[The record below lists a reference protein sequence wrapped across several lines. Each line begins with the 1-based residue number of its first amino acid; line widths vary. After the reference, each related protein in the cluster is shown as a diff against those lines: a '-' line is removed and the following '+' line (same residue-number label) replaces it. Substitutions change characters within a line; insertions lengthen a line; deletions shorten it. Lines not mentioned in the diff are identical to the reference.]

1 LSGNQTSER
10 RRVIRL
16 VGFAA
21 VVGFAVYVLLP
32 QVAELG
38 DAVSAL
44 REGRWR
50 YLAVALA
57 GAALTYVAGGWAV
70 SASIRLKLSFPRTL
84 MAQLAASLMAFIT
97 PAGLGWVA
105 VIDSYL
111 RKAGADDHTAHTATT
126 LTMII
131 TFLSHIGLL
140 AAAIPLL
147 PTLRLP
153 SIQLPSAHVVA
164 EVVVAVLVLAG
175 VAFWIPASRRRIL
188 KELVDM
194 AQAIPAVLGDPKRSI
209 VMVLAAVAVNLAFA
223 VALIGSIAAYSPVP
237 SLLGVLVAYMVSAT
251 RGRRRSCSSG
261 SPHLPRGHLLAPHA
275 RGRLGTET
283 GAKRILAMSQEDGA
297 SPCRSAAVQRH
308 VLPGRLF
315 TEA

>member
-251 RGRRRSCSSG
+251 IATISPTPGGIGAMEAALVASLTRLGVAGGAAVAAALTFRVATFWLPMPVGGWALRRGRKESW
-261 SPHLPRGHLLAPHA
+261 L
-275 RGRLGTET
+275 
-283 GAKRILAMSQEDGA
+283 
-297 SPCRSAAVQRH
+297 
-308 VLPGRLF
+308 
-315 TEA
+315 